1 MCGSWVL
8 NDTIILF
15 KKWLLR
21 LIAMITVLE
30 SIVLSKDSR
39 IVSRGLFKY
48 KDTEYERC
56 CVSLFG
62 KGSLSIEVG
71 VNIRRYGR

>member
-1 MCGSWVL
+1 
-8 NDTIILF
+8 
-15 KKWLLR
+15 
-21 LIAMITVLE
+21 MITVLE